1 MIKLCLV
8 GDDLLTR
15 NVYIKALSS
24 YEDFEVVS
32 DFDKVNECLGFLENN
47 VVNLVLI
54 DIPKNNPEDLEMIRV
69 LRQKFK
75 ETKVIIKTGE
85 QAQEQILKVLSA
97 GANGYVLKKIS
108 LELLVRVIRDVIDG
122 HLVISDGVVDILSTV
137 CQEKIKHSQPS
148 NGCSLTDR
156 EKQILNCISKGKSNT
171 EIGKELCL
179 SPFTVKNY
187 VSRIFE
193 KLEAKDRTHATAMA
207 IQYGLVSG

>member
-1 MIKLCLV
+1 MFKLCLV

-15 NVYIKALSS
+15 NAYIKALSS
-24 YEDFEVVS
+24 FEDFEVVG
-32 DFDKVNECLGFLENN
+32 DFDKVSDCLEFLENN
-47 VVNLVLI
+47 TVSLVLI
-54 DIPKNNPEDLEMIRV
+54 DILKNNPEDLETIRAI
-69 LRQKFK
+69 RQKFK

-85 QAQEQILKVLSA
+85 QAQEQILKVLSV
-97 GANGYVLKKIS
+97 GANGYVLKNTT
-108 LELLVRVIRDVIDG
+108 LELLVRVIKDVIDG
-122 HLVISDGVVDILSTV
+122 HLVISEGVVDILSTV
-137 CQEKIKHSQPS
+137 CQEKIQHYQPS
-148 NGCSLTDR
+148 NCCNLTDR

-207 IQYGLVSG
+207 IQYGLVN

>member
-15 NVYIKALSS
+15 NAYIKALSS
-24 YEDFEVVS
+24 FEDFEVVG
-32 DFDKVNECLGFLENN
+32 DFDKVSDCLEFLENN
-47 VVNLVLI
+47 IVNLILI
-54 DIPKNNPEDLEMIRV
+54 DILKNNPEDLEMVKV
-69 LRQKFK
+69 LKQKYK

-85 QAQEQILKVLSA
+85 HEREQVLKVLSV
-97 GANGYVLKKIS
+97 GANGYVLKNIS
-108 LELLVRVIRDVIDG
+108 LELLVRVIKDVIDG
-122 HLVISDGVVDILSTV
+122 HLVISNGVVDILATV
-137 CQEKIKHSQPS
+137 CQEKIQHSQPS
-148 NGCSLTDR
+148 NCCHLTDR

-193 KLEAKDRTHATAMA
+193 KLEARDRTHATAMA
-207 IQYGLVSG
+207 IQYGLV

>member
-1 MIKLCLV
+1 MFKLCLI

-15 NVYIKALSS
+15 NAYIKALSS
-24 YEDFEVVS
+24 FEGLEVVS
-32 DFDKVNECLGFLENN
+32 DFDKISDCLEFLENN
-47 VVNLVLI
+47 IVDLVLI
-54 DIPKNNPEDLEMIRV
+54 DILKNNQEDLELVRT

-75 ETKVIIKTGE
+75 DTKVIIKTGE
-85 QAQEQILKVLSA
+85 QDHVLKVLSV
-97 GANGYVLKKIS
+97 GANGYVLKNIS

-122 HLVISDGVVDILSTV
+122 QLVISNGVVDILSTI
-137 CQEKIKHSQPS
+137 CQEKMQHSQSS
-148 NGCSLTDR
+148 NCCHLTDR
-156 EKQILNCISKGKSNT
+156 EKQILNCISKGKSNN

-207 IQYGLVSG
+207 IHYGLVN